1 LARGARPAIP
11 RIPSVLEPAGAHDPL
26 AETTY
31 EAVAFTDLQ
40 LDGAVAERAHF
51 LGCRFTGCVLDRC
64 ELPGAAFHDVAVER
78 LRGVEIDL
86 AESSWRDALVADS
99 LLAGA
104 ELYDARLQ
112 RVTFRDCKLDA
123 VNLRGA
129 KLTDVSFE
137 RCMLG
142 EADFGRAGLR
152 SVRFEG
158 CRLVGV
164 DFSGASLEEVDLRG
178 SELEIARGYDSL
190 GGAILSTT
198 QLVGLAPGLA
208 AQAGIL
214 IRDDP

>member
-11 RIPSVLEPAGAHDPL
+11 SIPSVLEPAVARGPL

-31 EAVAFTDLQ
+31 EAVAFTELRR
-40 LDGAVAERAHF
+40 DGAVAEHAHF

-64 ELPGAAFHDVAVER
+64 ELPGAAFHDVAIER

-86 AESSWRDALVADS
+86 AGSSWRDALVADS

-123 VNLRGA
+123 
-129 KLTDVSFE
+129 SF
-137 RCMLG
+137 
-142 EADFGRAGLR
+142 
-152 SVRFEG
+152 
-158 CRLVGV
+158 
-164 DFSGASLEEVDLRG
+164 EEVDLRG

-190 GGAILSTT
+190 GGAIVSTA

-208 AQAGIL
+208 AQAGIVV
-214 IRDDP
+214 RDDP

>member
-1 LARGARPAIP
+1 MVRDPRPAIQ
-11 RIPSVLEPAGAHDPL
+11 RIPSVLEPAGALDPQ

-31 EAVAFTDLQ
+31 EAVAFTDLER
-40 LDGAVAERAHF
+40 DGAVAERAHF
-51 LGCRFTGCVLDRC
+51 IGCRFTGCVLDRC
-64 ELPGAAFHDVAVER
+64 ELPGAAFHEVTVER

-86 AESSWRDALVADS
+86 ADSSWRDALVTDS

-112 RVTFRDCKLDA
+112 RVTFRDCKLDT

-129 KLTDVSFE
+129 RLTDVSFE

-142 EADFGRAGLR
+142 EADFGRASLR
-152 SVRFEG
+152 SVRFED

-164 DFSGASLEEVDLRG
+164 DFSGASFEEVDLRG

-190 GGAILSTT
+190 AGAIVSTA

-208 AQAGIL
+208 AQLGIVV
-214 IRDDP
+214 RDDP